1 MVLKRFPILENCE
14 GLNHLQKNCSLGKL
28 FKYTLALVLTSHLR
42 NWIRQQ
48 SVELLMGAVPNST
61 PARRVEVLPDAAQ
74 ANGHPLAE
82 QRVGVWQLLQ
92 AVGY

>member
-14 GLNHLQKNCSLGKL
+14 GLNHLQKKTSGLFFFFCSLGKL

-82 QRVGVWQLLQ
+82 QRVGV
-92 AVGY
+92 